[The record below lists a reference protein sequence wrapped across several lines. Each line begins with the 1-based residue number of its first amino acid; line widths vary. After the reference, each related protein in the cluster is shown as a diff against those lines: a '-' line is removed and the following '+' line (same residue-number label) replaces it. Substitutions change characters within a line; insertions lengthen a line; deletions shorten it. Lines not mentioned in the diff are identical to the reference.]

1 MRRLRVPFVL
11 AAAFLVAVPKAGY
24 AQERPELRVRGA
36 GGETVVTP
44 ATGRGYAA
52 VPVSRLGLLG
62 WRVERTAMG
71 AMVSGPGAERVE
83 LRDGTPFVTWDDGLL
98 QMADPPY
105 FEAGELHVP
114 LQFLTDFLP
123 WKAGEAYRFAPA
135 DMLLIW
141 EAGGTPTPPVEP
153 ADPAPTTEPAPTAVA
168 PAPSPGPRFVIIDAG
183 HGGEDPGTVSR
194 SGIREKN
201 VALGIALAMA
211 DALRSDPGLEVVLI
225 RDTDVFVPAW
235 DRGARAT
242 VLKGDRHG
250 VFVSIHANSAATRS
264 STAKGYETYFLSEA
278 RTEHER
284 RVAAIENAPLG
295 VEAPGET
302 GGEDLDFILREL
314 KNLDQQHWSS
324 LLAEMVQGEL
334 QTFHPGPNRGVKQA
348 PLAVLTNAIMPAV
361 LVEIGYLSNAEEARL
376 LARSAFQK
384 DAGEALARA
393 VARFFKRYPPGAG
406 TGAGEAR

>member
-1 MRRLRVPFVL
+1 MRTRGRSFAGL
-11 AAAFLVAVPKAGY
+11 LVVALVVAPSPGG
-24 AQERPELRVRGA
+24 AQPRPELRVRTA
-36 GGETVVTP
+36 SGESTVAL

-52 VPVSRLGLLG
+52 LAASHLTLLG
-62 WRVERTAMG
+62 WRVEPTGMSATAR
-71 AMVSGPGAERVE
+71 GPGGEVVA
-83 LRDGTPFVTWDDGLL
+83 LRDGTPFVEWDGGIL
-98 QMADPPY
+98 QLADPPY
-105 FEAGELHVP
+105 LEGGELHVP
-114 LQFLTDFLP
+114 LQFVTDFLP
-123 WKAGEAYRFAPA
+123 WKGRGAYRFDPA
-135 DMLLIW
+135 SMLLDW
-141 EAGGTPTPPVEP
+141 EGGEIVP
-153 ADPAPTTEPAPTAVA
+153 
-168 PAPSPGPRFVIIDAG
+168 PSPGPRFVIIDAG
-183 HGGEDPGTVSR
+183 HGGEDPGSVSR

-211 DALRSDPGLEVVLI
+211 AALRAESGLEVVLI
-225 RDTDVFVPAW
+225 RDEDVFVPPW

-242 VLKGDRHG
+242 DLKGDRHG
-250 VFVSIHANSAATRS
+250 IFVSIHANSVPSTS
-264 STAKGYETYFLSEA
+264 STARGYETYFLSEA

-295 VEAPGET
+295 VAAPDEA

-361 LVEIGYLSNAEEARL
+361 LVEVGYLSHAEEARL
-376 LARSAFQK
+376 LAQSSFQK

-393 VARFFKRYPPGAG
+393 VVRFFRRYPPGSG
-406 TGAGEAR
+406 GGAGEGR